1 MCSPTYAGKERQ
13 ISIFSQQLTFFL
25 SITVFLGNS
34 LILFALN
41 KETSLH
47 PPSKLLYRCLTTTDL
62 LVGLVSQPLVATYC
76 MSLVCKHWGLR
87 RYTRDAVYVSSF
99 ALCPVS
105 FLALTAISV
114 NRLFTLLM
122 VIRYIQIVTF
132 KRTCIITA
140 TFWILSVAAGPF
152 SISHTR
158 ITRWYSTVVILSCS
172 VISIN
177 AYTKIFRTFRHH
189 QAQVQDHFQQQ
200 PS

>member
-1 MCSPTYAGKERQ
+1 MCSPTYARKERQ

-140 TFWILSVAAGPF
+140 TFWILSVAAEPF

-177 AYTKIFRTFRHH
+177 ANTKIFRTFRHH

>member
-13 ISIFSQQLTFFL
+13 ISIISQQLTFFL
-25 SITVFLGNS
+25 SITVFLGSS

-140 TFWILSVAAGPF
+140 TFWILSVAAEPF

-177 AYTKIFRTFRHH
+177 ANTKIFRTFRHH

>member
-87 RYTRDAVYVSSF
+87 RYTRDTVYVSSF

-140 TFWILSVAAGPF
+140 TFWILSVAAEPF

-177 AYTKIFRTFRHH
+177 ANTKIFRTFRHH